1 MRHFAKGF
9 LIGTLCICL
18 LGLVWLFAFQ
28 PRLTAQEAQDLKAQ
42 FTTIPTDDLSGDG
55 PAGKEEPQLDFKAL
69 QTRYPDVKGWLTI
82 PGTVVDYPVMQSS
95 AQDPEKY
102 LRRNYDMKWRMA
114 GSLFFQFDCTADS
127 RNLVIFGHNMNDGS
141 MFADIAGY
149 TQETY
154 WREHPIIQCDSLT
167 RQREYEVMAVLQFK
181 DSEQAAQDYYSVPCD
196 EMNFTE
202 YISRLADAALYDTGI
217 QAVWGDQILALSTCS
232 RQDSDSRILVIA
244 RKTGL

>member
-114 GSLFFQFDCTADS
+114 GSLFFQYDCMPDS
-127 RNLVIFGHNMNDGS
+127 RNLVVFGHNMNDGT
-141 MFADIAGY
+141 MFAVLKKMADPKFR
-149 TQETY
+149 Q
-154 WREHPIIQCDSLT
+154 EHPT
-167 RQREYEVMAVLQFK
+167 AVLQTA
-181 DSEQAAQDYYSVPCD
+181 DG
-196 EMNFTE
+196 THE
-202 YISRLADAALYDTGI
+202 Y
-217 QAVWGDQILALSTCS
+217 
-232 RQDSDSRILVIA
+232 RILTALTTDTTQLPFNRTQFAGDEDFLSFAGSMLAGTGYTAQASDRLLTLVTCAYTWDGA
-244 RKTGL
+244 RTVVVAVEQN

>member
-114 GSLFFQFDCTADS
+114 GSLFFQYDCMPDS
-127 RNLVIFGHNMNDGS
+127 RNLVVFGHNMNDGT
-141 MFADIAGY
+141 MFAVLKKMADPKFR
-149 TQETY
+149 Q
-154 WREHPIIQCDSLT
+154 EHPT
-167 RQREYEVMAVLQFK
+167 AVLQTA
-181 DSEQAAQDYYSVPCD
+181 DG
-196 EMNFTE
+196 THE
-202 YISRLADAALYDTGI
+202 Y
-217 QAVWGDQILALSTCS
+217 
-232 RQDSDSRILVIA
+232 RILTALTTDTTQLPFNRTQFAGDEDFLSFAGSMLAGTGYTAQAGDRLLTLVTCAYTWDGA
-244 RKTGL
+244 RTVVVAIEQN

>member
-1 MRHFAKGF
+1 MEKGIG
-9 LIGTLCICL
+9 LII
-18 LGLVWLFAFQ
+18 
-28 PRLTAQEAQDLKAQ
+28 
-42 FTTIPTDDLSGDG
+42 
-55 PAGKEEPQLDFKAL
+55 
-69 QTRYPDVKGWLTI
+69 Y
-82 PGTVVDYPVMQSS
+82 
-95 AQDPEKY
+95 
-102 LRRNYDMKWRMA
+102 
-114 GSLFFQFDCTADS
+114 
-127 RNLVIFGHNMNDGS
+127 GHNMNDGS

-149 TQETY
+149 THETY

>member
-1 MRHFAKGF
+1 MRYFAKGF

-28 PRLTAQEAQDLKAQ
+28 PRLTAQEAQDLKTQ

-82 PGTVVDYPVMQSS
+82 PGAVVDYPVMQSS

-114 GSLFFQFDCTADS
+114 GSLFFQYDCMPDS
-127 RNLVIFGHNMNDGS
+127 RNLVVFGHNMNDGT
-141 MFADIAGY
+141 MFAVLKKMADPKFR
-149 TQETY
+149 Q
-154 WREHPIIQCDSLT
+154 EHPT
-167 RQREYEVMAVLQFK
+167 AVLQTA
-181 DSEQAAQDYYSVPCD
+181 DG
-196 EMNFTE
+196 THE
-202 YISRLADAALYDTGI
+202 Y
-217 QAVWGDQILALSTCS
+217 
-232 RQDSDSRILVIA
+232 RILTALTTDTTQLPFNRTQFAGDEDFLSFAGSMLAGTGYTAQAGDRLLTLVTCAYTWDGA
-244 RKTGL
+244 RTVVVAVEQN

>member
-28 PRLTAQEAQDLKAQ
+28 PRLTAQEVQDLKNQ

-55 PAGKEEPQLDFKAL
+55 PAGKAESQVDFKAL

-95 AQDPEKY
+95 AQNPERY

-114 GSLFFQFDCTADS
+114 GSLFFQYDCTADS
-127 RNLVIFGHNMNDGS
+127 RNLVVFGHNMNDGT
-141 MFADIAGY
+141 MFAVLKKMADPKFR
-149 TQETY
+149 Q
-154 WREHPIIQCDSLT
+154 EHPT
-167 RQREYEVMAVLQFK
+167 AVLQTADGTHEYEILTALTTDTTQLPFNRTQFAG
-181 DSEQAAQDYYSVPCD
+181 DEDFLSFAGSMLAGTGYTAQAGDRLLTLVTCAYTWDGARTVVVAVEQ
-196 EMNFTE
+196 N
-202 YISRLADAALYDTGI
+202 
-217 QAVWGDQILALSTCS
+217 
-232 RQDSDSRILVIA
+232 
-244 RKTGL
+244 

>member
-28 PRLTAQEAQDLKAQ
+28 PRLTAQEAQDLKAH
-42 FTTIPTDDLSGDG
+42 FATIPTDDLSGDG

-114 GSLFFQFDCTADS
+114 GSLFFQYDCMPDS
-127 RNLVIFGHNMNDGS
+127 RNLVVFGHNMNDGT
-141 MFADIAGY
+141 MFAVLKKMADPKFR
-149 TQETY
+149 Q
-154 WREHPIIQCDSLT
+154 EHPT
-167 RQREYEVMAVLQFK
+167 AVLQTA
-181 DSEQAAQDYYSVPCD
+181 DG
-196 EMNFTE
+196 THE
-202 YISRLADAALYDTGI
+202 Y
-217 QAVWGDQILALSTCS
+217 
-232 RQDSDSRILVIA
+232 RILTALTTDTTQLPFNRTQFAGDEDFLSFAGSMLAGTGYTTQAGDRLLTLVTCAYTWDGA
-244 RKTGL
+244 RTVVVAVEQN

>member
-114 GSLFFQFDCTADS
+114 GSLFFQYDCMPDS
-127 RNLVIFGHNMNDGS
+127 RNLVVFGHNMNDGT
-141 MFADIAGY
+141 MFAVLKKMADPKFR
-149 TQETY
+149 Q
-154 WREHPIIQCDSLT
+154 EHPT
-167 RQREYEVMAVLQFK
+167 AVLQTA
-181 DSEQAAQDYYSVPCD
+181 DG
-196 EMNFTE
+196 THE
-202 YISRLADAALYDTGI
+202 Y
-217 QAVWGDQILALSTCS
+217 
-232 RQDSDSRILVIA
+232 RILTALTTDTTQLPFNRTQFAGDEDFLSFAGSMLA
-244 RKTGL
+244 RTGYTAQASDRLLTLVTCAYTWDGARTVVVAVEQN

>member
-28 PRLTAQEAQDLKAQ
+28 PRLTAQEAQDLKTQ

-114 GSLFFQFDCTADS
+114 GSLFFQYDCMPDS
-127 RNLVIFGHNMNDGS
+127 RNLVVFGHNMNDGT
-141 MFADIAGY
+141 MFAVLKKMADPKFR
-149 TQETY
+149 Q
-154 WREHPIIQCDSLT
+154 EHPT
-167 RQREYEVMAVLQFK
+167 AVLQTA
-181 DSEQAAQDYYSVPCD
+181 DG
-196 EMNFTE
+196 THE
-202 YISRLADAALYDTGI
+202 Y
-217 QAVWGDQILALSTCS
+217 
-232 RQDSDSRILVIA
+232 RILIA
-244 RKTGL
+244 LTTDTTQLPFNRTQFVGDEDFLSFAGSMLAGTGYTTQAGDRLLTLVTCAYTWDGARTVVVAVEQN

>member
-28 PRLTAQEAQDLKAQ
+28 PRLTAQEAQDLKTQ
-42 FTTIPTDDLSGDG
+42 FTTLPTDDLSGDG

-114 GSLFFQFDCTADS
+114 GSLFFQYDCTADS
-127 RNLVIFGHNMNDGS
+127 RNLVVFGHNMNDGT
-141 MFADIAGY
+141 MFAVLKKMADPKFR
-149 TQETY
+149 Q
-154 WREHPIIQCDSLT
+154 EHPT
-167 RQREYEVMAVLQFK
+167 AVLQTA
-181 DSEQAAQDYYSVPCD
+181 DG
-196 EMNFTE
+196 THE
-202 YISRLADAALYDTGI
+202 Y
-217 QAVWGDQILALSTCS
+217 
-232 RQDSDSRILVIA
+232 RILTALTTDTTQLPFNRTQFAGDEDFLSFAGSMLAGTGYTAQASDRLLTLVTCAYTWDGA
-244 RKTGL
+244 RTVVVAVEQN

>member
-28 PRLTAQEAQDLKAQ
+28 PRLTAAEAQDLKAQ

-114 GSLFFQFDCTADS
+114 GSLFFQYDCMPDS
-127 RNLVIFGHNMNDGS
+127 RNLVVFGHNMNDGT
-141 MFADIAGY
+141 MFAVLKKMADPKFR
-149 TQETY
+149 Q
-154 WREHPIIQCDSLT
+154 EHPT
-167 RQREYEVMAVLQFK
+167 AVLQTA
-181 DSEQAAQDYYSVPCD
+181 DG
-196 EMNFTE
+196 THE
-202 YISRLADAALYDTGI
+202 Y
-217 QAVWGDQILALSTCS
+217 
-232 RQDSDSRILVIA
+232 RILTALTTDTTQLPFNRTQFAGDEDFLSFAGSMLAGTGYTA
-244 RKTGL
+244 RAGDRLLTLVTCAYTWDGARTVVVAVEQN

>member
-28 PRLTAQEAQDLKAQ
+28 PRLTAAEAQDLKAQ

-95 AQDPEKY
+95 AQDPEQY

-114 GSLFFQFDCTADS
+114 GSLFFQYDCMPDS
-127 RNLVIFGHNMNDGS
+127 RNLVVFGHNMNDGT
-141 MFADIAGY
+141 MFAVLKKMADPKFR
-149 TQETY
+149 Q
-154 WREHPIIQCDSLT
+154 EHPT
-167 RQREYEVMAVLQFK
+167 AVLQTA
-181 DSEQAAQDYYSVPCD
+181 DG
-196 EMNFTE
+196 THE
-202 YISRLADAALYDTGI
+202 Y
-217 QAVWGDQILALSTCS
+217 
-232 RQDSDSRILVIA
+232 RILTALTTDTTQLPFNRTQFAGDEDFLSFAGSMLAGTGYTA
-244 RKTGL
+244 RAGDRLLTLVTCAYTWDGARTVVVAVEQN

>member
-42 FTTIPTDDLSGDG
+42 FATIPTDDLSGDG

-114 GSLFFQFDCTADS
+114 GSLFFQYDCMPDS
-127 RNLVIFGHNMNDGS
+127 RNLVVFGHNMNDGT
-141 MFADIAGY
+141 MFAVLKKMADPKFR
-149 TQETY
+149 Q
-154 WREHPIIQCDSLT
+154 EHPT
-167 RQREYEVMAVLQFK
+167 AVLQTA
-181 DSEQAAQDYYSVPCD
+181 DG
-196 EMNFTE
+196 THE
-202 YISRLADAALYDTGI
+202 Y
-217 QAVWGDQILALSTCS
+217 
-232 RQDSDSRILVIA
+232 RILTALTTDTTQLPFNRTQFAGDEDFLSFAGSMLVGTGYTTQAGDRLLTLVTCAYTWDGA
-244 RKTGL
+244 RTVVVAVEQN

>member
-114 GSLFFQFDCTADS
+114 GSLFFQYDCTADS
-127 RNLVIFGHNMNDGS
+127 RNLVVFGHNMNDGT
-141 MFADIAGY
+141 MFAVLKKMADPKFR
-149 TQETY
+149 Q
-154 WREHPIIQCDSLT
+154 EHPT
-167 RQREYEVMAVLQFK
+167 AVLQTA
-181 DSEQAAQDYYSVPCD
+181 DG
-196 EMNFTE
+196 THE
-202 YISRLADAALYDTGI
+202 Y
-217 QAVWGDQILALSTCS
+217 
-232 RQDSDSRILVIA
+232 RILTALTTDTTQLPFNRTQFAGDEDFLSFAGSMLAGTGYTAQAGDRLLTLVTCAYTWDGA
-244 RKTGL
+244 RTVVVAVEQN

>member
-42 FTTIPTDDLSGDG
+42 FATIPTDDLSGDG

-114 GSLFFQFDCTADS
+114 GSLFFQYDCMPDS
-127 RNLVIFGHNMNDGS
+127 RNLVVFGHNMNDGT
-141 MFADIAGY
+141 MFAVLKKMADPKFR
-149 TQETY
+149 Q
-154 WREHPIIQCDSLT
+154 EHPT
-167 RQREYEVMAVLQFK
+167 AVLQTA
-181 DSEQAAQDYYSVPCD
+181 DG
-196 EMNFTE
+196 THE
-202 YISRLADAALYDTGI
+202 Y
-217 QAVWGDQILALSTCS
+217 
-232 RQDSDSRILVIA
+232 RILTALTTDTTQLPFNRTQFA
-244 RKTGL
+244 RDEDFLSFAGSMLAGTGYTTQAGDRLLTLVTCAYTWDGARTVVVAVEQN

>member
-114 GSLFFQFDCTADS
+114 GSLFFQYDCMPDS
-127 RNLVIFGHNMNDGS
+127 RNLVVFGHNMNDGT
-141 MFADIAGY
+141 MFAVLKKMADPKFR
-149 TQETY
+149 QK
-154 WREHPIIQCDSLT
+154 HPT
-167 RQREYEVMAVLQFK
+167 AVLQTA
-181 DSEQAAQDYYSVPCD
+181 DG
-196 EMNFTE
+196 THE
-202 YISRLADAALYDTGI
+202 Y
-217 QAVWGDQILALSTCS
+217 
-232 RQDSDSRILVIA
+232 RILTALTTDTTQLPFNRTQFAGDEDFLSFAGSMLAGTGYTAQASDRLLTLVTCAYTWDGA
-244 RKTGL
+244 RTVVVAVEQN

>member
-28 PRLTAQEAQDLKAQ
+28 PRLTAAEAQDLKTQ

-55 PAGKEEPQLDFKAL
+55 PAGKEEAQLDFKAL

-95 AQDPEKY
+95 AQDPEQY

-114 GSLFFQFDCTADS
+114 GSLFFQYDCTADS
-127 RNLVIFGHNMNDGS
+127 RNLVVFGHNMNDGT
-141 MFADIAGY
+141 MFAVLKKMADPKFR
-149 TQETY
+149 Q
-154 WREHPIIQCDSLT
+154 EHPT
-167 RQREYEVMAVLQFK
+167 AVLQTA
-181 DSEQAAQDYYSVPCD
+181 DG
-196 EMNFTE
+196 THE
-202 YISRLADAALYDTGI
+202 Y
-217 QAVWGDQILALSTCS
+217 
-232 RQDSDSRILVIA
+232 RILTALTTDTTQLPFNRTQFAGDEDFLSFAGSMLAGTGYTTQAGDRLLTLVTCAYTWDGA
-244 RKTGL
+244 RTVVVAVEQN

>member
-114 GSLFFQFDCTADS
+114 GSLFFQYDCMPDS
-127 RNLVIFGHNMNDGS
+127 RNLVVFGHNMNDGT
-141 MFADIAGY
+141 MFAVLKKMADPKFR
-149 TQETY
+149 Q
-154 WREHPIIQCDSLT
+154 EHPT
-167 RQREYEVMAVLQFK
+167 AVLQTA
-181 DSEQAAQDYYSVPCD
+181 DG
-196 EMNFTE
+196 THE
-202 YISRLADAALYDTGI
+202 Y
-217 QAVWGDQILALSTCS
+217 
-232 RQDSDSRILVIA
+232 RILTALTTDTTQLPFNRTQFAGDEDFLSFAGSMLAGTGYTA
-244 RKTGL
+244 RAGDRLLTLVTCAYTWDGARTVVVAVEQN

>member
-28 PRLTAQEAQDLKAQ
+28 PPLMAQEAQDLKAQ

-114 GSLFFQFDCTADS
+114 GSLFFQYDCMPDS
-127 RNLVIFGHNMNDGS
+127 RNLVVFGHNMNDGT
-141 MFADIAGY
+141 MFAVLKKMADPKFR
-149 TQETY
+149 Q
-154 WREHPIIQCDSLT
+154 EHPT
-167 RQREYEVMAVLQFK
+167 AVLQTA
-181 DSEQAAQDYYSVPCD
+181 DG
-196 EMNFTE
+196 THE
-202 YISRLADAALYDTGI
+202 Y
-217 QAVWGDQILALSTCS
+217 
-232 RQDSDSRILVIA
+232 RILTALTTNTTQLPFNRTQFAGDEDFLSFAGSMLAGTGYTAQAGDRLLTLVTCAYTWDGA
-244 RKTGL
+244 RTVVVAVEQN

>member
-28 PRLTAQEAQDLKAQ
+28 PRLTAAEAQDLKAQ

-114 GSLFFQFDCTADS
+114 GSLFFQFDCMPDS
-127 RNLVIFGHNMNDGS
+127 RNLVVFGHNMNDGT
-141 MFADIAGY
+141 MFAVLKKMAD
-149 TQETY
+149 TKFRQ
-154 WREHPIIQCDSLT
+154 EHPT
-167 RQREYEVMAVLQFK
+167 AVLQTA
-181 DSEQAAQDYYSVPCD
+181 DG
-196 EMNFTE
+196 THE
-202 YISRLADAALYDTGI
+202 Y
-217 QAVWGDQILALSTCS
+217 
-232 RQDSDSRILVIA
+232 RILTALTTDTTQLPFNRTQFAGDEDFLSFAGSMLAGTGYTAQASDRLLTLVTCAYTWDGA
-244 RKTGL
+244 RTVVVAVEQN

>member
-1 MRHFAKGF
+1 MDYQNKSNFTDQNT
-9 LIGTLCICL
+9 LI
-18 LGLVWLFAFQ
+18 
-28 PRLTAQEAQDLKAQ
+28 
-42 FTTIPTDDLSGDG
+42 
-55 PAGKEEPQLDFKAL
+55 
-69 QTRYPDVKGWLTI
+69 Y
-82 PGTVVDYPVMQSS
+82 
-95 AQDPEKY
+95 
-102 LRRNYDMKWRMA
+102 
-114 GSLFFQFDCTADS
+114 
-127 RNLVIFGHNMNDGS
+127 GHNMNDGS

>member
-28 PRLTAQEAQDLKAQ
+28 PQLTAQEAQDLKAQ

-114 GSLFFQFDCTADS
+114 GSLFFQYDCMPDS
-127 RNLVIFGHNMNDGS
+127 RNLVVFGHNMNDGT
-141 MFADIAGY
+141 MFAVLKKMADPKFR
-149 TQETY
+149 Q
-154 WREHPIIQCDSLT
+154 EHPT
-167 RQREYEVMAVLQFK
+167 AVLQTA
-181 DSEQAAQDYYSVPCD
+181 DG
-196 EMNFTE
+196 THE
-202 YISRLADAALYDTGI
+202 Y
-217 QAVWGDQILALSTCS
+217 
-232 RQDSDSRILVIA
+232 RILTALTTDTTQLPFNRTQFAGDEDFLSFAGSMLAGTGYTAQASDRLLTLVTCAYTWDGA
-244 RKTGL
+244 RTVVVAVEQN

>member
-28 PRLTAQEAQDLKAQ
+28 PRLTAQEAQDLKTQ

-102 LRRNYDMKWRMA
+102 LRQNYDMKWRMA
-114 GSLFFQFDCTADS
+114 GSLFFQYDCMPDS
-127 RNLVIFGHNMNDGS
+127 RNLVVFGHNMNDGT
-141 MFADIAGY
+141 MFAVLKKMADPKFR
-149 TQETY
+149 Q
-154 WREHPIIQCDSLT
+154 EHPT
-167 RQREYEVMAVLQFK
+167 AVLQTA
-181 DSEQAAQDYYSVPCD
+181 DG
-196 EMNFTE
+196 THE
-202 YISRLADAALYDTGI
+202 Y
-217 QAVWGDQILALSTCS
+217 
-232 RQDSDSRILVIA
+232 RILTALTTDTTQLPFNRTQFAGDEDFLSFAGSMLAGTGYTAQAGDRLLTLVTCAYTWDGA
-244 RKTGL
+244 RTVVVAVEQN

>member
-114 GSLFFQFDCTADS
+114 GSLFFQYDCMPDS
-127 RNLVIFGHNMNDGS
+127 RNLVVFGHNMNDGT
-141 MFADIAGY
+141 MFAVLKKMADPKFR
-149 TQETY
+149 Q
-154 WREHPIIQCDSLT
+154 EHPT
-167 RQREYEVMAVLQFK
+167 AVLQTA
-181 DSEQAAQDYYSVPCD
+181 DG
-196 EMNFTE
+196 THE
-202 YISRLADAALYDTGI
+202 Y
-217 QAVWGDQILALSTCS
+217 
-232 RQDSDSRILVIA
+232 RILTALTTDTTQLPFNRTQFAGDEDFLSFASSMLAGTGYTAQASDRLLTLVTCAYTWDGA
-244 RKTGL
+244 RTVVVAVEQN

>member
-28 PRLTAQEAQDLKAQ
+28 PRLTAQEAQDLKTQ

-95 AQDPEKY
+95 AQDP
-102 LRRNYDMKWRMA
+102 
-114 GSLFFQFDCTADS
+114 
-127 RNLVIFGHNMNDGS
+127 
-141 MFADIAGY
+141 
-149 TQETY
+149 
-154 WREHPIIQCDSLT
+154 
-167 RQREYEVMAVLQFK
+167 
-181 DSEQAAQDYYSVPCD
+181 
-196 EMNFTE
+196 
-202 YISRLADAALYDTGI
+202 
-217 QAVWGDQILALSTCS
+217 
-232 RQDSDSRILVIA
+232 
-244 RKTGL
+244 

>member
-18 LGLVWLFAFQ
+18 LGLVWLFACQ
-28 PRLTAQEAQDLKAQ
+28 PRLTAQEAQDLKTQ
-42 FTTIPTDDLSGDG
+42 FTTIPTDDFSGDG

-114 GSLFFQFDCTADS
+114 GSLFFQYDCMPDS
-127 RNLVIFGHNMNDGS
+127 RNLVVFGHNMNDGT
-141 MFADIAGY
+141 MFAVLKKMADPKFR
-149 TQETY
+149 Q
-154 WREHPIIQCDSLT
+154 EHPT
-167 RQREYEVMAVLQFK
+167 AVLQTA
-181 DSEQAAQDYYSVPCD
+181 DG
-196 EMNFTE
+196 THE
-202 YISRLADAALYDTGI
+202 Y
-217 QAVWGDQILALSTCS
+217 
-232 RQDSDSRILVIA
+232 RILTALTTDTTQLPFNRTQFAGDEDFLSFAGSMLAGTGYTAQAGDRLLTLVTCAYTWDGA
-244 RKTGL
+244 RTVVVAVERN

>member
-28 PRLTAQEAQDLKAQ
+28 PPLMAQEAQDLKAQ

-114 GSLFFQFDCTADS
+114 GSLFFQYDCMPDS
-127 RNLVIFGHNMNDGS
+127 RNLVVFGHNMNDGT
-141 MFADIAGY
+141 MFAVLKKMADPKFR
-149 TQETY
+149 Q
-154 WREHPIIQCDSLT
+154 EHPT
-167 RQREYEVMAVLQFK
+167 AVLQTA
-181 DSEQAAQDYYSVPCD
+181 DG
-196 EMNFTE
+196 THE
-202 YISRLADAALYDTGI
+202 Y
-217 QAVWGDQILALSTCS
+217 
-232 RQDSDSRILVIA
+232 RILTALTTDTTQLPFNRTQFAGDEDFLSFAGSMLAGTGYTAQAGDRLLTLVTCAYTWDGA
-244 RKTGL
+244 RTVVVAVEQN

>member
-28 PRLTAQEAQDLKAQ
+28 PRLTAQEAQDLKTQ

-69 QTRYPDVKGWLTI
+69 QTRCPDVKGWLTI

-102 LRRNYDMKWRMA
+102 LRQNYDMKWRMA
-114 GSLFFQFDCTADS
+114 GSLFFQYDCMPDS
-127 RNLVIFGHNMNDGS
+127 RNLVVFGHNMNDGT
-141 MFADIAGY
+141 MFAVLKKMADPKFR
-149 TQETY
+149 Q
-154 WREHPIIQCDSLT
+154 EHPT
-167 RQREYEVMAVLQFK
+167 AVLQTA
-181 DSEQAAQDYYSVPCD
+181 DG
-196 EMNFTE
+196 THE
-202 YISRLADAALYDTGI
+202 Y
-217 QAVWGDQILALSTCS
+217 
-232 RQDSDSRILVIA
+232 RILTALTTDTTQLPFNRTQFAGDEDFLSFAGSMLAGTGYTTQAGDRLLTLVTCAYTWDGA
-244 RKTGL
+244 RTVVVAVEQN

>member
-28 PRLTAQEAQDLKAQ
+28 PRLTAAEAQDLKAQ

-114 GSLFFQFDCTADS
+114 GSLFFQYDCMPDS
-127 RNLVIFGHNMNDGS
+127 RNLVVFGHNMNDGT
-141 MFADIAGY
+141 MFAVLKKMADPKFR
-149 TQETY
+149 Q
-154 WREHPIIQCDSLT
+154 EHPT
-167 RQREYEVMAVLQFK
+167 AVLQTA
-181 DSEQAAQDYYSVPCD
+181 DG
-196 EMNFTE
+196 THE
-202 YISRLADAALYDTGI
+202 Y
-217 QAVWGDQILALSTCS
+217 
-232 RQDSDSRILVIA
+232 RILTALTTDTTQLPFNRTQFAGDEDFLSFAGSMLA
-244 RKTGL
+244 RTGYTAQAGDRLLTLVTCAYTWDGARTVVVAVEQN